1 MKVARRINF
10 KNTVIE
16 IDLLEDYS
24 DIVCVI
30 ADNLEDDFVDNIFVF
45 CTEDR
50 RSLFL
55 EGRSSHHS
63 KFCFEQMF

>member
-1 MKVARRINF
+1 MKVACKIVC

-16 IDLLEDYS
+16 FELFEDCS

-63 KFCFEQMF
+63 KF